1 MKGLGSVSI
10 KDNTDDQEPAM
21 VANKHQ
27 MGINMNDP
35 DLQSRQKMKL
45 SFDPFE
51 PQLGSFHENKLGG
64 RNDLGGA
71 LENTINSKVL
81 RALESPKSC

>member
-35 DLQSRQKMKL
+35 DL
-45 SFDPFE
+45 
-51 PQLGSFHENKLGG
+51 
-64 RNDLGGA
+64 
-71 LENTINSKVL
+71 
-81 RALESPKSC
+81 